1 MQVKMKSRFIYIIF
15 AIMLVLLINPFIRPL
30 GLIGHLISTLLIA
43 MIPLA
48 SAFALTAD
56 RKKVIIVLLIAAPF
70 VILDGLNVFFTNRP
84 LMVVTFSFGTILYFY
99 IVVLLVK
106 NLLSIRVVTA
116 DLIYCAISIY
126 LLIGIMWAGIYTV
139 LEGISPG
146 SFSET
151 SGTVDLLYFSFVTL
165 TTVGFG
171 DVAPLSVLGK
181 RLAVFEAAMG
191 SIYMAVIIAMIV
203 GRYMSLQV
211 EQDSESETSLKK

>member
-1 MQVKMKSRFIYIIF
+1 MKSRFIYIIF